1 MIAEFNKNWEEDY
14 EIKSAAVLQ
23 SVIDKRDTAHRKNA
37 KTVCDRNTALL
48 RDTAAVWGS
57 YRVTCGVALWTRP

>member
-14 EIKSAAVLQ
+14 KIKSAAVLQ

-37 KTVCDRNTALL
+37 KTVCDRNTAA
-48 RDTAAVWGS
+48 DIEEAGAHADDDDGGPV
-57 YRVTCGVALWTRP
+57 